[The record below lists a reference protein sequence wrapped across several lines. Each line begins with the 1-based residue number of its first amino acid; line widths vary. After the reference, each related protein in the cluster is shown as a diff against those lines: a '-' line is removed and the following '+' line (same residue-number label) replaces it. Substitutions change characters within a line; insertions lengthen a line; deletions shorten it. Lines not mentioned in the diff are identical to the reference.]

1 MEPFGRLCKQ
11 EVVGSSPIV
20 STRKEGPA
28 WPGFVSF
35 RGPWIRSLSGAARAI
50 RARREFI
57 EWRSDVAATVECL
70 WAFSDESERAG
81 VMLLAVVLLE
91 PGEVDGARRSMR
103 QPLLPGQR
111 RVHTAKELP
120 RRRRIV
126 IDAVGRL
133 DGLSA
138 TVLHYRR
145 PPGTTRV
152 AGRHLL
158 LQAATGLVVGS
169 GVTSWVLDGWG
180 RQSRCP
186 TALAASHHLR
196 REDSRGRRPHRGHR
210 PPAPGCQL
218 DASRRVI
225 G

>member
-1 MEPFGRLCKQ
+1 M
-11 EVVGSSPIV
+11 
-20 STRKEGPA
+20 
-28 WPGFVSF
+28 
-35 RGPWIRSLSGAARAI
+35 
-50 RARREFI
+50 
-57 EWRSDVAATVECL
+57 

-103 QPLLPGQR
+103 QLLLPGQR
-111 RVHTAKELP
+111 RVHTAKESP

-138 TVLHYRR
+138 TVLRYRR

-169 GVTSWVLDGWG
+169 GVTSWVLDDQDDAQLARDRAAIAHALLCVDRHLHPVYDHHPASSEALLW
-180 RQSRCP
+180 
-186 TALAASHHLR
+186 TADAVCWAVGAGGEWSARLAGVLTVR
-196 REDSRGRRPHRGHR
+196 T
-210 PPAPGCQL
+210 
-218 DASRRVI
+218 I
-225 G
+225 GP